1 MNKLDKITTLLVNET
16 RLEERAI
23 KSLAQSEVIK
33 KAKREIQRALVK
45 DILIQSTWCELI
57 VENDN
62 KQALNQNR
70 DINSRNKIKS
80 GNNKRRRLNNNN
92 NNVQFEN
99 SSSEI
104 IDDEI
109 VILKPLN
116 YTPYALENAVAR

>member
-80 GNNKRRRLNNNN
+80 GNNRRRILNNNN
-92 NNVQFEN
+92 KVQ
-99 SSSEI
+99 SE
-104 IDDEI
+104 
-109 VILKPLN
+109 
-116 YTPYALENAVAR
+116 